1 MLAIPDIPVKSGYC
15 PQAEDK
21 TVEADALEFYLL
33 RQRTTEVDRLE
44 MAASLTRNVKALA
57 LWGIRHA
64 NPNSPIERIRQVF
77 ASVLL
82 ENKLTADFNLTGV
95 DETLWTQDSIAV
107 AAQLHPLFASLEIP
121 YYITD
126 GVASAAYGEPR
137 STKDLDLVIQIP
149 TQDIT
154 RLSAVLEQQGFYC
167 PPSAIKE
174 IQQGVGS
181 VLSVTHT
188 ETIDNVDLVLSGDS
202 EFDYAKL
209 QRRRLL
215 QVRDTT
221 ELWLISPED
230 LILGKILWGRGKRS
244 KKQWRDVLG
253 VLKVQVAHL
262 DYGYLTEWAERLGI
276 GDVLSQALVEAGI

>member
-1 MLAIPDIPVKSGYC
+1 MPAIPDIQVKSGYR

-33 RQRTTEVDRLE
+33 RQKTTEVDRLE

-57 LWGIRHA
+57 LWGIRQA
-64 NPNSPIERIRQVF
+64 NPNAPIEQVRQVF

-82 ENKLTADFNLTGV
+82 EHKLGVGFNLTGV

-121 YYITD
+121 YYITR

-137 STKDLDLVIQIP
+137 STKDLDLVIQIQA
-149 TQDIT
+149 QDIT

-167 PPSAIKE
+167 PPGAIEE
-174 IQQGVGS
+174 IQQGVGK

-202 EFDYAKL
+202 EFDRVKL
-209 QRRRLL
+209 QRRRQLR
-215 QVRDTT
+215 VRNVT

-230 LILGKILWGRGKRS
+230 LILGKILWGQGKRS
-244 KKQWRDVLG
+244 EKQWRDVLG
-253 VLKVQVAHL
+253 VLKVQAANL
-262 DYGYLTEWAERLGI
+262 DYGYLAEWSEQLGI
-276 GDVLSQALVEAGI
+276 ADMLSQALVEAGI